1 MCVFYQNGIAKT
13 YALSPAYGGRW
24 TSSGATASSS
34 RVLCGKDYW
43 MAVGPINFIGSNKRF
58 VHWSVG
64 NYVPAFDK
72 EFGELSSH
80 SSPVML
86 LGGRVD
92 LEYVL
97 ELPWPPTF
105 RVILC

>member
-13 YALSPAYGGRW
+13 YTLSPTSGGRW

-43 MAVGPINFIGSNKRF
+43 TAAGPINFIGRNKQF
-58 VHWSVG
+58 AHWSVG
-64 NYVPAFDK
+64 NYVLAFDK
-72 EFGELSSH
+72 ESSELLSQ
-80 SSPVML
+80 SSPLML
-86 LGGRVD
+86 HGGGVE

-97 ELPWPPTF
+97 EMPWQPTF